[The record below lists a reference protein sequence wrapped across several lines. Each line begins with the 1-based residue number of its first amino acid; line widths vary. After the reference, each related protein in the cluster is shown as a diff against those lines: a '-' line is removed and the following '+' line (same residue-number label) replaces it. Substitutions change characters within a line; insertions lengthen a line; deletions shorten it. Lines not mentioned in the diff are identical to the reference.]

1 MSYRF
6 ELTDLVMLH
15 KIIHSLVPVELPA
28 HLSFYR
34 NSSRL
39 RFDHLDNLCLVS
51 AVIPN
56 TTTSQSRT
64 TNAFA
69 NSFFYRTH
77 LLWNQLP
84 LELRAENCPKNF
96 KTLLKAH
103 QFEKCLQVGSESSS
117 QSDYSTDSD

>member
-1 MSYRF
+1 M
-6 ELTDLVMLH
+6 TDLGMLH

-28 HLSFYR
+28 YLSFYR
-34 NSSRL
+34 SCSRL

-77 LLWNQLP
+77 ILWNRLP
-84 LELRAENCPKNF
+84 QELRAENCPTNF
-96 KTLLKAH
+96 KKSLKDYL
-103 QFEKCLQVGSESSS
+103 FEKSLQIMSDNPS
-117 QSDYSTDSD
+117 QSDYSNDSD